1 MTDNVLHI
9 IQHYRHDLM
18 NRLQLVSGYL
28 SMGKVE
34 KAEDKLNEAI
44 AYYEEER
51 KLMQL
56 QAPSLMLWIL
66 EFERYYKS
74 YSMTYFIEATSTTS
88 NHLINDEWIVSKCN
102 QIMHELQNH
111 LNSDSM
117 YEVEI
122 RIIDNINNDRWD
134 IVYSIQGNIPNLAID
149 VLQSNLGNVQIER
162 FNDRL
167 QFVFSLIRE

>member
-1 MTDNVLHI
+1 MTEDVLHI

-56 QAPSLMLWIL
+56 KAPSLMLWIL
-66 EFERYYKS
+66 EFEQYYRS
-74 YSMTYFIEATSTTS
+74 YSMSYFIEATSTTY
-88 NHLINDEWIVSKCN
+88 NHPIDDQWIVSKCN
-102 QIMHELQNH
+102 QIMHVLQNH
-111 LNSDSM
+111 LYSDSM

-122 RIIDNINNDRWD
+122 RIIDNIKKDQWN
-134 IVYSIQGNIPNLAID
+134 IIFGVQGNIPNMSVD
-149 VLQSNLGNVQIER
+149 VWQSNLGNIQIER

-167 QFVFSLIRE
+167 QFVFSQTRE